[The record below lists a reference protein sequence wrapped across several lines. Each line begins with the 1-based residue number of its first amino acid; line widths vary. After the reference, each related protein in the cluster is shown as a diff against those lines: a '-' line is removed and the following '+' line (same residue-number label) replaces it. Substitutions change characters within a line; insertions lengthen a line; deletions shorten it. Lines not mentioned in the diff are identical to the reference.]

1 MPLQQP
7 VPADPFLGVEQCQS
21 ESFDS
26 GEDLQSEQLLFRR
39 ADGTLG
45 DPASRNERAKL
56 WLDERPSK
64 AISS

>member
-7 VPADPFLGVEQCQS
+7 VPADSFLGVEQCQS
-21 ESFDS
+21 EFFYS
-26 GEDLQSEQLLFRR
+26 GEALQSEQLLFWR
-39 ADGTLG
+39 ADVTLG

-56 WLDERPSK
+56 WPDERPSK